1 MQSIQKKLKTFAPK
15 MTIVMSRALHIT
27 KVFFPFLASVF
38 PHSLS
43 FFQIKTSQPSIILM
57 GHTQYRAKRAIYAPP
72 FSSLVNCLGTFGVKK
87 LYCGTYILRIR
98 GKFSEIRTIPMVHKC
113 LWKCP
118 LKVVSCRYRLSNRVT
133 KNEEEEEASNNAG
146 RLGLALFLMIR

>member
-1 MQSIQKKLKTFAPK
+1 MQSIKKKLKTFAPK
-15 MTIVMSRALHIT
+15 MTIVMSRIT
-27 KVFFPFLASVF
+27 HHKSFLSISSSVF

-57 GHTQYRAKRAIYAPP
+57 GRATRAIYASP
-72 FSSLVNCLGTFGVKK
+72 FSSPVNCLGTFGVKK

-98 GKFSEIRTIPMVHKC
+98 GKFSEIWTIPMVHKC

-133 KNEEEEEASNNAG
+133 KNEEEEEASNNAE

>member
-57 GHTQYRAKRAIYAPP
+57 GHTQYRAKRYAR
-72 FSSLVNCLGTFGVKK
+72 N
-87 LYCGTYILRIR
+87 LRIPLFIPSKLFGYIW
-98 GKFSEIRTIPMVHKC
+98 GK
-113 LWKCP
+113 
-118 LKVVSCRYRLSNRVT
+118 KVVLWHLHT
-133 KNEEEEEASNNAG
+133 KNSGKVLGNLDHSNG
-146 RLGLALFLMIR
+146 P